1 MCRDPVSIL
10 TEEDRRRFEDIFLPY
25 LDAAYNLARWMIQHE
40 QDAQDIVQEAY
51 LRAFK
56 GFSQFRGGDSRCWFL
71 TIVRNT
77 AHNRLRRQYTERKF
91 ISYDEQI
98 QPGIPL
104 AIGLE
109 DELVAKGRQE
119 QLQITLER
127 LPPEF
132 RETIILHELEGLSY
146 KELAAALHIP
156 VGTVMSRLSRA
167 RRRLREACKFEI

>member
-1 MCRDPVSIL
+1 MCRDPASIL
-10 TEEDRRRFEDIFLPY
+10 TEGDCRRFEEISLPY

-56 GFSQFRGGDSRCWFL
+56 EFSQFRGGDSKCWFL

-77 AHNRLRRQYTERKF
+77 AYNRLRRQYTEKKF

-98 QPGIPL
+98 QPDIPL

-119 QLQITLER
+119 RLQIALER

-132 RETIILHELEGLSY
+132 REAIILYDLEGLSY
-146 KELAAALHIP
+146 KELAAALNIP
-156 VGTVMSRLSRA
+156 VETVMSRLSRA